1 MQPPIRTRLL
11 PLWQKANKM
20 ALGLIAE
27 DATVVFPA
35 PDGSP
40 LRVLG
45 PVSLTVEPGEFV
57 CLVGPSGSGK
67 STLARTFAGLQSLSS
82 GRVQLGDHVI
92 ERPTPRVAMMFQQA
106 NLMPWRTV
114 IDNIAL
120 PLELVGVSREKRRK
134 QATSLLSLLELEGFA
149 DTYPGELSGGMAQ
162 RVALGRV
169 MVQEPE
175 VLLLDEPFGA
185 LDALTRE
192 RLGLDLLRIWS
203 YQRETVLMV
212 THDIHEAVLLADRV
226 VVMSRRPGRIIADIP
241 VSLARPRSLELVY
254 EPVFTTIARDVRAA
268 IDRA

>member
-106 NLMPWRTV
+106 NLMPWRT
-114 IDNIAL
+114 IRDNIAL
-120 PLELVGVSREKRRK
+120 PLEIAGQTKPDRY
-134 QATSLLSLLELEGFA
+134 ATADHLLNLLGLRDFA
-149 DTYPGELSGGMAQ
+149 ESFPGEISGGMAQ
-162 RVALGRV
+162 RAALGRV
-169 MVQEPE
+169 MAQSPD

-192 RLGLDLLRIWS
+192 RISLDLLRVWD
-203 YQRETVLMV
+203 QQKQTVLMV
-212 THDIHEAVLLADRV
+212 THDIQEAVLLSDRV
-226 VVMSRRPGRIIADIP
+226 LVMSQRPGQIVDDVRINLP
-241 VSLARPRSLELVY
+241 RPRSPEMT
-254 EPVFTTIARDVRAA
+254 FDTHFITFARRVREG
-268 IDRA
+268 IS